1 VSIRLTL
8 DVAPTSL
15 TIATLD
21 QLKLTLTA
29 RNVGAA
35 MVDPEL
41 HRAQLTVN
49 GTPSKAFSNAVSN
62 GRREEKWFALPA
74 GDEVA
79 MTWSTLGERLIFEP
93 GDYTLALSLDDNA
106 AEPVTVTVTP

>member
-1 VSIRLTL
+1 MSIRLRL
-8 DVAPTSL
+8 DVEPTSL
-15 TIATLD
+15 TLATLD

-29 RNVGAA
+29 RNVGMAI
-35 MVDPEL
+35 VDPEL
-41 HRAQLTVN
+41 HRARLTVN
-49 GTPSKAFSNAVSN
+49 GTPSKAFANAVGN

-93 GDYTLALSLDDNA
+93 GDYALALSLDENA
-106 AEPVTVTVTP
+106 AEPVTVVVAP